1 MIVYKCIY
9 QLDTATLNGLAKQ
22 TEVESQGYLNA
33 NAPFSNKK
41 TLKRNKQVTNPL
53 I

>member
-9 QLDTATLNGLAKQ
+9 QLDTTTLNGLAKQ

-33 NAPFSNKK
+33 NAPFSNQK
-41 TLKRNKQVTNPL
+41 TLKRNKQLSNPL